1 MLRHRGPLLR
11 LRACGFAAFLFPGV
25 AALAPGAP
33 GPATAFE
40 VSARLDTAAASI
52 GAPLTLTLRLRYPAE
67 YSPLFPRMEEILP
80 RQLAV
85 EAFSPAVHP
94 RPLSP
99 GEVEAVATCGV
110 RAFDLGE
117 LTIPPIPIRFAAAG
131 KDTLLR
137 STAPLILEIVPVR
150 DPEDDELRDIVPPL
164 VIAGGIPVWLLALL
178 ATLAAVAA
186 AWILKVFYL
195 DRRAGGVAAQSPPPP
210 VDYVAEFRKIAGMG
224 LVARRAYKRHY
235 TLLSETLRR
244 FFEDKAG
251 VEALERTT
259 AEIEGALAR
268 IPGFPGE
275 IERQAAVFLRVAD
288 LVKFARH
295 VPEADEAE
303 AGPERGIEIVQGLED
318 WLRERAK
325 AREEETAEG
334 LRKTEAAGTGS
345 GGTVVPSAAP
355 GEA

>member
-11 LRACGFAAFLFPGV
+11 LWASGFAALLFPGA
-25 AALAPGAP
+25 AALAQGAP
-33 GPATAFE
+33 GPEGDFE
-40 VSARLDTAAASI
+40 VSARLDTDAASI
-52 GAPLTLTLRLRYPAE
+52 GAPLTLTLRLRFPAE
-67 YSPLFPRMEEILP
+67 YSPLLPRMEEILP

-85 EAFSPAVHP
+85 EAAAPAVEP
-94 RPLSP
+94 RPLSA
-99 GEVEAVATCGV
+99 GEVEAVATYRV

-137 STAPLILEIVPVR
+137 GTAPLVLEIVPVR

-164 VIAGGIPVWLLALL
+164 VIAGGIPVWLIALL

-195 DRRAGGVAAQSPPPP
+195 DRRTRGSPAQPPPPP

-224 LVARRAYKRHY
+224 LVARRAHKRHY

-251 VEALERTT
+251 LEALERTT
-259 AEIEGALAR
+259 AEIEAALAR

-275 IERQAAVFLRVAD
+275 IERRTAAFLRDAD

-295 VPEADEAE
+295 VPAAAEAE
-303 AGPERGIEIVQGLED
+303 AGPERGIEIVQGLEN
-318 WLRERAK
+318 WLRERVVS
-325 AREEETAEG
+325 REEGTAEG
-334 LRKTEAAGTGS
+334 SRETGPEAPS
-345 GGTVVPSAAP
+345 GGTGVPSAAP

>member
-1 MLRHRGPLLR
+1 MLHRGPLSG

-25 AALAPGAP
+25 LLAQGGAP
-33 GPATAFE
+33 GPTTAFE
-40 VSARLDTAAASI
+40 VSARLDTASASI
-52 GAPLTLTLRLRYPAE
+52 GAPLTLALRLRYPAE

-80 RQLAV
+80 GQLAV
-85 EAFSPAVHP
+85 EAVSPAVEF
-94 RPLSP
+94 RPLAM
-99 GEVEAVATCGV
+99 GEHEAVATYGV

-150 DPEDDELRDIVPPL
+150 DPDDDELRDIVPPL
-164 VIAGGIPVWLLALL
+164 VIAGGIPVWLIALL

-186 AWILKVFYL
+186 AWILKAYYR
-195 DRRAGGVAAQSPPPP
+195 DRRAGVLAPQLPPPP
-210 VDYVAEFRKIAGMG
+210 VNYVAEFGKIAGMG

-295 VPEADEAE
+295 VPEAAEAE

-318 WLRERAK
+318 WLRERAG

-334 LRKTEAAGTGS
+334 LRETEEAGAGS
-345 GGTVVPSAAP
+345 GGTVVPSAVP
-355 GEA
+355 REA

>member
-11 LRACGFAAFLFPGV
+11 LWASGFATFLFPGV
-25 AALAPGAP
+25 AALAQGTP

-67 YSPLFPRMEEILP
+67 YSPLLPRMEEILP
-80 RQLAV
+80 RELAV
-85 EAFSPAVHP
+85 EAVSPAGGT
-94 RPLSP
+94 RSLST
-99 GEVEAVATCGV
+99 GEVEAVATYGV

-186 AWILKVFYL
+186 AWVLKVFYL
-195 DRRAGGVAAQSPPPP
+195 DRRARVLAPQPPPPP

-224 LVARRAYKRHY
+224 LVARRAHKRHY

-275 IERQAAVFLRVAD
+275 IERKVAAFLGDAD

-303 AGPERGIEIVQGLED
+303 AGPERGIAIVRGLEG
-318 WLRERAK
+318 WLRERGT
-325 AREEETAEG
+325 AREEEPAERLG
-334 LRKTEAAGTGS
+334 KTEEAGAGS
-345 GGTVVPSAAP
+345 GGTVAASGAP